1 MYSIVYWKKGE
12 RVNQRL
18 AFYPV
23 ERKGFWENLSTRSS
37 RLFSFQYTHG
47 SGELV
52 RWVPG
57 IPPFGR
63 YLSRQVPLTRS
74 LYIGN

>member
-37 RLFSFQYTHG
+37 CLFPSSTLLDSERLFAGPVVFILSVG
-47 SGELV
+47 IL
-52 RWVPG
+52 PG
-57 IPPFGR
+57 R
-63 YLSRQVPLTRS
+63 SPLTRS
-74 LYIGN
+74 PYIGN